1 MSGRRCRRAIWVVLV
16 PALASVGCQKDAGA
30 SSASSADAG
39 AAEDPLCVETAPV
52 VESVERPV
60 LEVPANVLPNQKLVV
75 FPKVPGT
82 IVEIT
87 KDKGDPVA
95 KGEVLLRIDPQ
106 PYEDAIRQVEAQLQ
120 VARVA
125 AAGAA
130 STVDTVTPQL
140 QRLEALMQNGVVAP
154 SQVDE
159 VRTGYQQ
166 GLAGAQA
173 ARAQAQLAQVGLEI
187 ARTRLA
193 DTVVTAPFGGVVA
206 ERLADVG
213 ALAQVMPPTPVLVI
227 LDISK
232 VRVEGSVPELQF
244 ARIDRE
250 EEVEVELDAYPGRP
264 VRARIAAVMP
274 ALDPETRTVP
284 ISVVL
289 DNDGR
294 FRPAMAAT
302 LRVWLHAETWTVV
315 PREALLGDPAS
326 GSGTVFVIRPDGSAE
341 ERRIEILGRSENRL
355 NVRGVQAGARV
366 ALTGIHRLRNGDRV
380 CLADERPGQ
389 ATEAAGSV
397 PASSPAVPPPVA
409 ASPAPASDANGLDAP
424 RPSAESAGAAGS
436 GPSDAS
442 PGADAEAAE
451 AAEAARR

>member
-1 MSGRRCRRAIWVVLV
+1 MSGRRRSRAIGAALVL
-16 PALASVGCQKDAGA
+16 AGLAAGGCQKDAGA
-30 SSASSADAG
+30 SSAAPAEAG
-39 AAEDPLCVETAPV
+39 AAEPLCVETVPV

-60 LEVPANVLPNQKLVV
+60 LEIPANVLPNQKLVV

-82 IVEIT
+82 IIEIT

-95 KGEVLLRIDPQ
+95 KGDVLLRIDPQ

-140 QRLEALMQNGVVAP
+140 QRLEALQQSGVVAQ

-159 VRTGYQQ
+159 VRTGYQE
-166 GLAGAQA
+166 GLAEAQA

-193 DTVVTAPFGGVVA
+193 DTVVTAPFDGVVA

-227 LDISK
+227 LDIAR

-250 EEVEVELDAYPGRP
+250 EEVEVVLDAYPDRP
-264 VRARIAAVMP
+264 LRARIAAVAP

-302 LRVWLHAETWTVV
+302 LRVWLQAETWTVL
-315 PREALLGDPAS
+315 PRDVLLGDPSS
-326 GSGTVFVIRPDGSAE
+326 GRGAVLVVEPDGTVR
-341 ERRIEILGRSENRL
+341 ERRVEILGRAEDRL
-355 NVRGVQAGARV
+355 NVRGVEVGSRV
-366 ALTGIHRLRNGDRV
+366 VRTGIHRLRDGDKV
-380 CLADERPGQ
+380 CWADGSSGATTAAASAPALAPSS
-389 ATEAAGSV
+389 AAGPS
-397 PASSPAVPPPVA
+397 PLPPSSGSAPL
-409 ASPAPASDANGLDAP
+409 PAPAV
-424 RPSAESAGAAGS
+424 
-436 GPSDAS
+436 
-442 PGADAEAAE
+442 ADAEVPE
-451 AAEAARR
+451 APAP

>member
-1 MSGRRCRRAIWVVLV
+1 MSLRRACRTTMVWGAVLV
-16 PALASVGCQKDAGA
+16 SASASMAGCQKDAGA
-30 SSASSADAG
+30 SSAAPAEAG
-39 AAEDPLCVETAPV
+39 AVEPLCVETVAV
-52 VESVERPV
+52 AEWVERPV
-60 LEVPANVLPNQKLVV
+60 LEIPANVLPNQKLVV

-82 IVEIT
+82 IIEIT

-140 QRLEALMQNGVVAP
+140 QRLEALQQSGVVAQ

-166 GLAGAQA
+166 GVAGAQA

-193 DTVVTAPFGGVVA
+193 DTVVTAPFDGVVA

-227 LDISK
+227 LDIAR
-232 VRVEGSVPELQF
+232 VRVEGAVPELQF
-244 ARIDRE
+244 SRIDPD
-250 EEVEVELDAYPGRP
+250 EEVEVVLDAYPDRP
-264 VRARIAAVMP
+264 LRARISAVAP

-289 DNDGR
+289 ENDGR
-294 FRPAMAAT
+294 IRPAMAAT
-302 LRVWLHAETWTVV
+302 LRVRLRAET
-315 PREALLGDPAS
+315 
-326 GSGTVFVIRPDGSAE
+326 
-341 ERRIEILGRSENRL
+341 
-355 NVRGVQAGARV
+355 
-366 ALTGIHRLRNGDRV
+366 
-380 CLADERPGQ
+380 
-389 ATEAAGSV
+389 
-397 PASSPAVPPPVA
+397 
-409 ASPAPASDANGLDAP
+409 
-424 RPSAESAGAAGS
+424 
-436 GPSDAS
+436 
-442 PGADAEAAE
+442 
-451 AAEAARR
+451 

>member
-1 MSGRRCRRAIWVVLV
+1 MSGRRRSRAIGAALVL
-16 PALASVGCQKDAGA
+16 AGLAAGGCQKDAGA
-30 SSASSADAG
+30 SSAAPAEAG
-39 AAEDPLCVETAPV
+39 AAEPLCVETVPV

-60 LEVPANVLPNQKLVV
+60 LEIPANVLPNQKLVV

-82 IVEIT
+82 IIEIT

-95 KGEVLLRIDPQ
+95 KGDVLLRIDPQ

-140 QRLEALMQNGVVAP
+140 QRLEALQQNGVVAQ

-159 VRTGYQQ
+159 VRTGYQE
-166 GLAGAQA
+166 GLAEAQA

-193 DTVVTAPFGGVVA
+193 DTVVTAPFDGVVA

-227 LDISK
+227 LDIAR

-250 EEVEVELDAYPGRP
+250 EEVEVVLDAYPDRP
-264 VRARIAAVMP
+264 LRARIAAVAP

-302 LRVWLHAETWTVV
+302 LRVWLQAETWTVL
-315 PREALLGDPAS
+315 PRDVLLGDPSS
-326 GSGTVFVIRPDGSAE
+326 GRGAVLVVEPDGTVR
-341 ERRIEILGRSENRL
+341 ERRVEILGRAEDRL
-355 NVRGVQAGARV
+355 NVRGVEVGSRV
-366 ALTGIHRLRNGDRV
+366 VRTGIHRLRDGDKV
-380 CLADERPGQ
+380 CWSDGPSGATTAAASAPPLAPSS
-389 ATEAAGSV
+389 AAGPS
-397 PASSPAVPPPVA
+397 PLPPSSGSAPL
-409 ASPAPASDANGLDAP
+409 PAPAV
-424 RPSAESAGAAGS
+424 
-436 GPSDAS
+436 
-442 PGADAEAAE
+442 ADAEVPE
-451 AAEAARR
+451 APAP